1 DESLSE
7 NAINTGPNS
16 DNSDENS
23 DTDYS
28 IIDNSNKT
36 SNVKV
41 QKNVSWIWQHF
52 HRRHLSKKWKT
63 RRDCTI
69 IIKSK
74 KFPNGQECDQLV
86 KTQSST

>member
-16 DNSDENS
+16 DNSNKNS
-23 DTDYS
+23 DTDHS

-41 QKNVSWIWQHF
+41 QRNVSWIWQYF
-52 HRRHLSKKWKT
+52 RRRCPLKKWKT
-63 RRDCTI
+63 RGNCTM

-74 KFPNGQECDQLV
+74 KFPDGQEYGQLV
-86 KTQSST
+86 KTQGST